1 VFPSRFA
8 TLGTAE
14 RYAGR
19 PEDLANLVYEGVNG
33 NGPLGSGDGWRFRGR
48 GFIQLTGRANYAR
61 AAQRLALPLV
71 DEPDRAAQPSVAALV
86 AADFWARLDLNRQA
100 DRGAAGSEDIR
111 RAVNGRRM
119 LGLADC
125 RERFDRSVAALSLF
139 PERLEP

>member
-1 VFPSRFA
+1 VS
-8 TLGTAE
+8 
-14 RYAGR
+14 
-19 PEDLANLVYEGVNG
+19 
-33 NGPLGSGDGWRFRGR
+33 SGDGWRFRGR

-71 DEPDRAAQPSVAALV
+71 EEPDRAALPSVAALV
-86 AADFWARLDLNRQA
+86 AGDFWARLDLNRQA

-119 LGLADC
+119 VGLADC
-125 RERFDRSVAALSLF
+125 RDRFDRATAALSLF